1 MNMNILDTFGKRLS
15 FILELKELKNKDLA
29 LAINKAPNTVSNYS
43 NDTRSPDLETLT
55 KIADFLNVKIDF
67 LLMRTDD
74 YQTYVSKKIDG
85 DLIEIQF
92 DDEKM
97 HLTEKDIEE
106 LFGKL
111 KKVGFDVKKLI
122 ES

>member
-1 MNMNILDTFGKRLS
+1 MNMKILDTFGKRLS
-15 FILELKELKNKDLA
+15 FILEMKDLKNKDLA

-43 NDTRSPDLETLT
+43 SDTRSPDLETLT

-74 YQTYVSKKIDG
+74 YQTYISKNVDG

-97 HLTEKDIEE
+97 HLTEKDIED
-106 LFGKL
+106 LFEKL

>member
-1 MNMNILDTFGKRLS
+1 MNMKILDTFGKRLS
-15 FILELKELKNKDLA
+15 FILDLKDLKNKDLA
-29 LAINKAPNTVSNYS
+29 LAINKAPNTVSNYA

-74 YQTYVSKKIDG
+74 YQTYISKNVNG
-85 DLIEIQF
+85 DLIEINF
-92 DDEKM
+92 DDEKL
-97 HLTEKDIEE
+97 HLTEKDIEN
-106 LFGKL
+106 LFEKL
-111 KKVGFDVKKLI
+111 QKVGFDVKKLI